1 MQKMKKKILKTI
13 REHNLITEGMHIV
26 LGLSG
31 GPDSVCLFSV
41 LTELAGEM
49 NLTLH
54 PVHINH
60 RFRPGA
66 AEEDQAYVE
75 ELCRSNGL
83 SCRSFVYDCPAMARE
98 QKLTT
103 EEAGRKARYEAF
115 FKVAGE
121 IHASGVPASKIA
133 VAVAQNAND
142 QCETILFR
150 ILRGTGTDGLSGIA
164 YKRKGQGGFHVIRPL
179 LDITRDEIEKYCADR
194 NLNPRID
201 HTNSETVYTRNRIRL
216 ELIPYL
222 ADNFNSN
229 IVETVNRLGR
239 IAAEDRDYI
248 CRQAATIFDKIRL
261 QQQPDKREAAGGQPA
276 GAEPAETEVV
286 SVFTAPLENLHPAI
300 RFRVY
305 NIALGKAGMADD
317 VTRAHLEAVEKVR
330 ISKSPSAACSLAGGF
345 EVYKAYDRLVFRRGG
360 SERTA
365 AEDNWKLTV
374 MNRQK
379 YCKFVKDNEK
389 AGAAANRKA
398 GADRLSEHLYGAFSG
413 KALKEGAKPE
423 LRTRRDGDVIAIKGG
438 TKKLSDFFTDCKVP
452 KMYRDRM
459 LLLAVGNRILWV
471 LPSEHF
477 PDRINRQK
485 GRFSAEFRADPV
497 KDETIIVLE
506 QKQFL

>member
-1 MQKMKKKILKTI
+1 
-13 REHNLITEGMHIV
+13 MHIV

-98 QKLTT
+98 QKLTP

-276 GAEPAETEVV
+276 GTQPAGAEPAGAEPAETEVV

-330 ISKSPSAACSLAGGF
+330 ISRSPSASCSLAGGF

-360 SERTA
+360 SEKTA
-365 AEDNWKLTV
+365 SEDSWKLTV
-374 MNRQK
+374 MNRQE
-379 YCKFVKDNEK
+379 YCKFLEEGYAKHIEAKHVEH
-389 AGAAANRKA
+389 
-398 GADRLSEHLYGAFSG
+398 ADQPSRTYGAFSG
-413 KALKEGAKPE
+413 RALETGATPE
-423 LRTRRDGDVIAIKGG
+423 LRTRREGDTIAIKGG
-438 TKKLSDFFTDCKVP
+438 TKKLQDLFTDCKVP
-452 KMYRDRM
+452 KIYRDEM
-459 LLLAVGNRILWV
+459 LLLAVGSKVLWV
-471 LPSEHF
+471 LPSENF
-477 PDRINRQK
+477 PDERNRQK
-485 GRFSAEFRADPV
+485 GRFSADYKADPST
-497 KDETIIVLE
+497 DETIIVLE
-506 QKQFL
+506 KK

>member
-1 MQKMKKKILKTI
+1 MKKKILKTI

-98 QKLTT
+98 QKLTP

-239 IAAEDRDYI
+239 IAA
-248 CRQAATIFDKIRL
+248 
-261 QQQPDKREAAGGQPA
+261 
-276 GAEPAETEVV
+276 
-286 SVFTAPLENLHPAI
+286 
-300 RFRVY
+300 
-305 NIALGKAGMADD
+305 
-317 VTRAHLEAVEKVR
+317 
-330 ISKSPSAACSLAGGF
+330 
-345 EVYKAYDRLVFRRGG
+345 
-360 SERTA
+360 
-365 AEDNWKLTV
+365 
-374 MNRQK
+374 
-379 YCKFVKDNEK
+379 
-389 AGAAANRKA
+389 
-398 GADRLSEHLYGAFSG
+398 
-413 KALKEGAKPE
+413 
-423 LRTRRDGDVIAIKGG
+423 
-438 TKKLSDFFTDCKVP
+438 
-452 KMYRDRM
+452 
-459 LLLAVGNRILWV
+459 
-471 LPSEHF
+471 
-477 PDRINRQK
+477 
-485 GRFSAEFRADPV
+485 
-497 KDETIIVLE
+497 
-506 QKQFL
+506 

>member
-98 QKLTT
+98 QKLTP

-248 CRQAATIFDKIRL
+248 YGQAAAIFDKIR
-261 QQQPDKREAAGGQPA
+261 QPQNSRSESSRP
-276 GAEPAETEVV
+276 ESSRRSETEAVAI
-286 SVFTAPLENLHPAI
+286 FTAPLENLHPAI

-305 NIALGKAGMADD
+305 NIALAKAGMADD

-330 ISKSPSAACSLAGGF
+330 LSKNPSASCSLAGGF
-345 EVYKAYDRLVFRRGG
+345 EVCKAYDRLVFRRGG

-379 YCKFVKDNEK
+379 YCKFMEESQRSQEHQ
-389 AGAAANRKA
+389 GTEESQRT
-398 GADRLSEHLYGAFSG
+398 SHLYGAFSG
-413 KALKEGAKPE
+413 KALEQGAKPE

-452 KMYRDRM
+452 RMYRDEM

-477 PDRINRQK
+477 PDGINRQK

-497 KDETIIVLE
+497 SDETIIVLE